1 MPYIFYS
8 LFDKIKLTTQY
19 FESIEDENKHKKA
32 VTIMRDLEDMIRGA
46 KLCKGKGKKV
56 YLIEAVD
63 DLVCA
68 MSASE
73 TVWPNEIME
82 KYEAFVADIRLLIAA
97 INHVDLDNDV
107 VEDDSIDEED
117 DAMMLEIATASEDVD
132 MRLRLVARWSRKI
145 GSKN

>member
-8 LFDKIKLTTQY
+8 LFDKNNLTTQY
-19 FESIEDENKHKKA
+19 IESIEDEKKHLKA
-32 VTIMRDLEDMIRGA
+32 VAIVSDLEDMINAA
-46 KLCKGKGKKV
+46 KQCKGKGKKI

-82 KYEAFVADIRLLIAA
+82 KYEAFVADTRLSIAA
-97 INHVDLDNDV
+97 INIDDVAVVD
-107 VEDDSIDEED
+107 ED
-117 DAMMLEIATASEDVD
+117 DAMMLEFATASEDVD
-132 MRLRLVARWSRKI
+132 MRLRLVSRWSRK
-145 GSKN
+145 